1 MLLRTAAPGREI
13 LAVSLAEEGT
23 PQAKKYIL
31 KKYRK
36 TDTNRARNERRR
48 CALSKLKP
56 EIKTYNFTAKEKSS
70 FTATLNC

>member
-1 MLLRTAAPGREI
+1 MLLSSAAPGREI

-23 PQAKKYIL
+23 PQANKYIL
-31 KKYRK
+31 KNNRK
-36 TDTNRARNERRR
+36 TDTNRAGNER

-56 EIKTYNFTAKEKSS
+56 ESKTCNFTAKEKSS

>member
-36 TDTNRARNERRR
+36 TNRAGNERRR

-56 EIKTYNFTAKEKSS
+56 ESKTCNFTAKEKSS

>member
-31 KKYRK
+31 KKIQENKQSR
-36 TDTNRARNERRR
+36 EW
-48 CALSKLKP
+48 
-56 EIKTYNFTAKEKSS
+56 KEKVC
-70 FTATLNC
+70 TI